1 MIDDSREIKKTLTS
15 TASDGKAGTCQRTA
29 NFTFL
34 FFVLVCG
41 LLFLPVG
48 KVLSQQQQPN
58 IYKGP
63 VDPNRPAP
71 GKFRKGNSTPV
82 AGEYIVILRKDIPS
96 EQVKAIAQEF
106 VEKHGNFLR

>member
-1 MIDDSREIKKTLTS
+1 MSQRAAQNRKRPSRKRPT
-15 TASDGKAGTCQRTA
+15 
-29 NFTFL
+29 
-34 FFVLVCG
+34 
-41 LLFLPVG
+41 G